1 MPAHEYLFDYPKDAV
16 LITWRYGLTPLCTEL
31 TARHGNT
38 LIMAPGEYTYLDY
51 PQYKNDFPEFN
62 NWGMPVTTLETTYQF
77 DPGYGLPAS
86 QQAHIA
92 GVNGTLWAEAMP
104 DINRVTYMTYPRGL
118 ALAEAGGHR
127 WNIATGNHSRNVC
140 TRTCRN

>member
-1 MPAHEYLFDYPKDAV
+1 MLWCELDNIRMPAHEYLFDYPKDAV

-77 DPGYGLPAS
+77 DPATVCQPANKLIS
-86 QQAHIA
+86 QVSTEHCGQK
-92 GVNGTLWAEAMP
+92 
-104 DINRVTYMTYPRGL
+104 R
-118 ALAEAGGHR
+118 
-127 WNIATGNHSRNVC
+127 C
-140 TRTCRN
+140 RTSTASPI